1 MVGIRAVKPPG
12 VRSARDAVRKLDC
25 SRPEREIAGLERYP
39 VSRRDV
45 LASGL
50 IAGLTLATTRVE
62 AQVIT
67 TDTVG
72 LRAGEVRVLV
82 GGNEVPAYCAK
93 PDHGGPFPIVLVI
106 EEIFGVHHYIQ
117 DICRRLA
124 KVGYLGIAPE
134 IYWRFPDLGT
144 MTSSSEIVRQVI
156 MKTPDADV
164 MHDLD
169 GAASWAAAHGGDL
182 RRLAVIG
189 FCRGGRDVWLY
200 AAHNPDLRAAVAW
213 YGPLGGTP
221 SVIQPKTALDVAGD
235 IHCPLLGL
243 YAGQDS
249 SSTPQQIAAAE
260 VKAKAAGRTV
270 QIIVYPDAPHGFHA
284 DYRPSYRKAD
294 AEDGWK
300 RMLAWLR
307 RYGVG

>member
-1 MVGIRAVKPPG
+1 MLGNRGARPPG
-12 VRSARDAVRKLDC
+12 ARSGQEAVREFD
-25 SRPEREIAGLERYP
+25 SSQPEREIAGLERYP
-39 VSRRDV
+39 IGRRGV

-50 IAGLTLATTRVE
+50 VSGLTLATKRVE

-72 LRAGEVRVLV
+72 LAAGEVRLSV
-82 GGNEVPAYCAK
+82 GGNEVPAYYAK
-93 PDHGGPFPIVLVI
+93 PERGGPFPVIVVI

-124 KVGYLGIAPE
+124 KEGYLGIAPE
-134 IYWRFPDLGT
+134 IYWRFPDLAT
-144 MTSSSEIVRQVI
+144 MTSSSEIFRQVI

-164 MHDLD
+164 MRDLD
-169 GAASWAAAHGGDL
+169 AAAAWAAADGGDA

-221 SVIQPKTALDVAGD
+221 SAIQPKTALDVAGD

-260 VKAKAAGRTV
+260 ANAKAAGKTV

-294 AEDGWK
+294 ADDGWT

-307 RYGVG
+307 LYGVA